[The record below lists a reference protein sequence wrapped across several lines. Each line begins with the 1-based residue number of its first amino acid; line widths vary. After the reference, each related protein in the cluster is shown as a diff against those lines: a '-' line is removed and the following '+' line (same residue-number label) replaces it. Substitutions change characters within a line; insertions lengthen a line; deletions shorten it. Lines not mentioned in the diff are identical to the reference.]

1 MAFPVSKCSAGSV
14 TGIPKGSHSV
24 SRRNIRRCR
33 SPRPAR
39 TIPSRSRSQR
49 VSGGADITGA
59 PFDDRVRD
67 LLLESI
73 VSSGSDIVL
82 LPVQDVFGWRDRIN
96 EPAKIDDVNWT
107 FRLPWPIDRMD
118 EVPEASE
125 RQRKL
130 REWTDRYRPYQQTK
144 NTKNNHE
151 ETKNDREG
159 TKNHEAL
166 LIKESS

>member
-1 MAFPVSKCSAGSV
+1 MSVATSGTHDTEPLAIWWEGASEDERSKINRLATV
-14 TGIPKGSHSV
+14 
-24 SRRNIRRCR
+24 
-33 SPRPAR
+33 
-39 TIPSRSRSQR
+39 QR
-49 VSGGADITGA
+49 VSGGADITYA

-67 LLLESI
+67 LLLEAI

-96 EPAKIDDVNWT
+96 EPAKVDDVNWT

>member
-1 MAFPVSKCSAGSV
+1 M
-14 TGIPKGSHSV
+14 
-24 SRRNIRRCR
+24 
-33 SPRPAR
+33 
-39 TIPSRSRSQR
+39 
-49 VSGGADITGA
+49 SGGADITHA

-67 LLLESI
+67 LLLETI
-73 VSSGSDIVL
+73 VSSGSDMVL

-125 RQRKL
+125 RQQKL
-130 REWTDRYRPYQQTK
+130 REWTERYGRYRQTK
-144 NTKNNHE
+144 TTKNNDG
-151 ETKNDREG
+151 ETKNDRED

-166 LIKESS
+166 LTKESS